1 MANKTCIEIVAL
13 RLVLETDTSPR
24 SAAETEQA
32 NAFTRDVLA
41 AFRPRPLASTRASS
55 SNVVPFRKVGAR

>member
-1 MANKTCIEIVAL
+1 MAKQLTLEVLAIRA
-13 RLVLETDTSPR
+13 VLEVPDSPR